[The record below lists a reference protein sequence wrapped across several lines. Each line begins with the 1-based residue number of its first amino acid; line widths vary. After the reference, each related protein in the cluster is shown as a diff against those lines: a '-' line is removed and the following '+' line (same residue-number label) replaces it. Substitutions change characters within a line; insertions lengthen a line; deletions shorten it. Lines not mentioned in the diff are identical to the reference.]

1 MTDKNKDKDKDK
13 DKQHSFKANVR
24 LKDIIGQGL
33 INNSNI
39 AIIELIKNA
48 RDAKSKSVNIHFS
61 NADDMQ
67 ASSKIVVQDFGNGMS
82 YDDVVNKWLNIAYSE
97 KRQDE
102 KGGLAGDKGIGRFSC
117 DRLGKKLDIYTK
129 TKNGDLVHLF
139 VDWVK
144 FEVDDIDMEISSIEL
159 TPNIISDSE
168 FTNKTKLVS
177 FSSGTCLIISDLR
190 EAWGIDELPRLKKEL
205 ERFIIDPEKTFSVH
219 LRSNDIKDENGQLI
233 YNEVIENKLAT
244 KLDDKTISVRSEISE
259 NGKIIHT
266 ELRHY
271 GTVILSYDED
281 NPYSELRNIKAH
293 IHYLNPASKVSFYSI
308 TGFKSFNYGSV
319 MLFLNGFRVMPYGEP
334 KDDWL
339 QLNQRK
345 AQGTNRYLG
354 TRELFGIVEIND
366 NSRRFSPVSSREG
379 MENNL
384 AFRQLA
390 DLSDNIN
397 SKATYAFAPALTRVL
412 EKFVVDGFD
421 WDRVNPKSGEY
432 SRDEIIGALDAFLS
446 SQKSKASLNNIYVN
460 EDEISNIASKKIAEY
475 DEFIDDLKERVKD
488 KSIYDLTPAEKKDVK
503 KYIIRQDAIITQK
516 EKTNK
521 DYKKKIVVETKKR
534 MYAESNPKTDSIR
547 YREVTHHIENETK
560 EIHKELREALALGRH
575 RSEENFERALE
586 TIEAALFRVNKIQK
600 LSKIITKSSFDLMS
614 DFHREDYFTGIE
626 EYINEI
632 TNIGATWGV
641 NLSFENNDA
650 LQLVLNFS
658 PLEQAMLVDNAIDNA
673 MTASA
678 KNIKVH
684 VSQDKEYYILEFIDD
699 GDGLTDKYNNEELF
713 HAGITTT
720 TGTGIGLN
728 QIKKVIENLEG
739 EVSISNNLTA
749 GITLRMRWTK

>member
-1 MTDKNKDKDKDK
+1 MNDKTKKDKP
-13 DKQHSFKANVR
+13 HSFKANVR

-48 RDAKSKSVNIHFS
+48 RDAKSKNVNIQFN
-61 NADDMQ
+61 NADKKQ
-67 ASSKIVVQDFGNGMS
+67 PSSEIIIQDFGKGMS
-82 YDDVVNKWLNIAYSE
+82 YEDVVNKWLNIAYSE

-117 DRLGKKLDIYTK
+117 DRLGRKLDIYTK
-129 TKNGDLVHLF
+129 TKDGDLVHLF
-139 VDWVK
+139 VDWLN

-159 TPNIISDSE
+159 TPNIISEVD
-168 FTNKTKLVS
+168 FTKNTKLDS
-177 FSSGTCLIISDLR
+177 FSFGTCLVIRDLR
-190 EAWGIDELPRLKKEL
+190 EVWGVDELPRLKKEL

-219 LRSNDIKDENGQLI
+219 LRSSDIKDENGHLI

-244 KLDDKTISVRSEISE
+244 KLDDKSISVLSAISE
-259 NGKIIHT
+259 NGKLIHT

-271 GTVILSYDED
+271 GKVILSYDEE

-293 IHYLNPASKVSFYSI
+293 IHYLNPASKVSFKNI
-308 TGFKSFNYGSV
+308 TGFTSTEYGSV

-345 AQGTNRYLG
+345 AQGTMRHLG
-354 TRELFGIVEIND
+354 TRELFGIVEVND

-390 DLSDNIN
+390 DLSES
-397 SKATYAFAPALTRVL
+397 SKKGLAFAPALIRVL
-412 EKFVVDGFD
+412 EKFVVDGID
-421 WDRVNPKSGEY
+421 WDRVSPKSGEY
-432 SRDEIIGALDAFLS
+432 SRDEIIGALDDFLT
-446 SQKSKASLNNIYVN
+446 SQKNRAQITNVYVN
-460 EDEISNIASKKIAEY
+460 EAEISNIASKKIAEY
-475 DEFIDDLKERVKD
+475 DEFIDNLKERVKH
-488 KSIYDLTPAEKKDVK
+488 KSVYDLTPAEKKDVS
-503 KYIIRQDAIITQK
+503 KYIDRQDAIVTQK

-521 DYKKKIVVETKKR
+521 DYKQKIVVETKKR
-534 MYAESNPKTDSIR
+534 MYAESNPKTDSVR
-547 YREVTHHIENETK
+547 YREITHHIENETK
-560 EIHKELREALALGRH
+560 EIHRELREALDYGRQK
-575 RSEENFERALE
+575 SEENFERALE

-614 DFHREDYFTGIE
+614 DFHRGDYFAGIE

-641 NLSFENNDA
+641 NLSFENKDK

-673 MTASA
+673 MTASS
-678 KNIKVH
+678 KNIKVCIK
-684 VSQDKEYYILEFIDD
+684 QDEEFYFLEFVDD
-699 GDGLTDKYNNEELF
+699 GNGLTEKYNSKELF
-713 HAGITTT
+713 HAGISTT

-739 EVSISNNLTA
+739 EVSISNNLA
-749 GITLRMRWTK
+749 EGITLRMRWTK

>member
-1 MTDKNKDKDKDK
+1 MVDKKY
-13 DKQHSFKANVR
+13 SFKANVR

-48 RDAKSKSVNIHFS
+48 RDANSKNVNIHFS
-61 NADDMQ
+61 NADEIQ
-67 ASSKIVVQDFGNGMS
+67 ASSNIVVQDFGKGMS
-82 YDDVVNKWLNIAYSE
+82 HDDVVNKWLNIAYSE
-97 KRQDE
+97 KRQDD

-129 TKNGDLVHLF
+129 TKNGVLVHLT
-139 VDWVK
+139 VNWPD
-144 FEVDDIDMEISSIEL
+144 FEVDDIDMQISSIEL
-159 TPNIISDSE
+159 TPKIISDVE
-168 FTNKTKLVS
+168 FTKNTKLAS
-177 FSSGTCLIISDLR
+177 FSSGTCLVISDLR
-190 EAWGIDELPRLKKEL
+190 EVWGTNELPRLKKEL
-205 ERFIIDPEKTFSVH
+205 ERFIIDPNKTFNVH
-219 LRSNDIKDENGQLI
+219 LLSNDVKDKKGKLI
-233 YNEVIENKLAT
+233 YDGVIENKLAT
-244 KLDDKTISVRSEISE
+244 KIDDKSVSVCASISKDGKTIA
-259 NGKIIHT
+259 T

-271 GTVILSYDED
+271 GTVILSYEED
-281 NPYSELRNIKAH
+281 NPYSELSNIKAH
-293 IHYLNPASKVSFYSI
+293 IHYLNSASKVSFYSI
-308 TGFKSFNYGSV
+308 TGYKSFDYGSA
-319 MLFLNGFRVMPYGEP
+319 MLFYNGFRVMPYGDP

-339 QLNQRK
+339 RLNQRK
-345 AQGTNRYLG
+345 AQGTMRYLG
-354 TRELFGIVEIND
+354 TRELFGIIEIND
-366 NSRRFSPVSSREG
+366 ITRKFSPVSSREG

-384 AFRQLA
+384 AFKQLS
-390 DLSDNIN
+390 DLSENEAA
-397 SKATYAFAPALTRVL
+397 KETVAFLPVLIRVL
-412 EKFVVDGFD
+412 EKFVIDGLD
-421 WDRVNPKSGEY
+421 WDRINPKSSEY
-432 SRDEIIGALDAFLS
+432 SRDEMMSSLNAFLT
-446 SQKSKASLNNIYVN
+446 SQKSKSSLKNIYVN
-460 EDEISNIASKKIAEY
+460 ETEISRIASQKIAEY
-475 DEFIDDLKERVKD
+475 DDFVNDLTERVKD
-488 KSIYDLTPAEKKDVK
+488 KSVYDLTPAEKRDVK
-503 KYIIRQDAIITQK
+503 KYIVRQDAIITQK

-521 DYKKKIVVETKKR
+521 DYKQKIVVETKKR

-560 EIHKELREALALGRH
+560 EIHKELREALDLGRD

-678 KNIKVH
+678 KNIKVR

-728 QIKKVIENLEG
+728 QIKKVTENLEG
-739 EVSISNNLTA
+739 EVSISNNRSA

>member
-1 MTDKNKDKDKDK
+1 MTANKS
-13 DKQHSFKANVR
+13 SFKANVR

-48 RDAKSKSVNIHFS
+48 RDAKSNSVNIHFS
-61 NADDMQ
+61 HAEQ
-67 ASSKIVVQDFGNGMS
+67 IQPSSIIVVQDFGNGMS
-82 YDDVVNKWLNIAYSE
+82 LDDVVNKWLNIAYSE
-97 KRQDE
+97 KRQND

-117 DRLGKKLDIYTK
+117 DRLGRKLDIYTK
-129 TKNGDLVHLF
+129 TKNGVLVHLF
-139 VDWVK
+139 VNWLD

-159 TPNIISDSE
+159 TPTIISNAE
-168 FTNKTKLVS
+168 FTKKTKLES
-177 FSSGTCLIISDLR
+177 FSTGTCLVISDLR
-190 EAWGIDELPRLKKEL
+190 ETWGVNELPRLKKEL

-219 LRSNDIKDENGQLI
+219 LRSNDVKDENGRLI

-244 KLDDKTISVRSEISE
+244 KLDDKSISVCSAVSED
-259 NGKIIHT
+259 GKVIET

-271 GTVILSYDED
+271 GTVILSYEED
-281 NPYSELRNIKAH
+281 NPYSELSNIKAH
-293 IHYLNPASKVSFYSI
+293 IHYLNSPSKVSFHNI
-308 TGFKSFNYGSV
+308 TGFKSFEYGSV

-345 AQGTNRYLG
+345 AQGTMRNLG

-366 NSRRFSPVSSREG
+366 TDRKFSAVSSREG

-390 DLSDNIN
+390 DLSE
-397 SKATYAFAPALTRVL
+397 SLGTKVALAYAPALIRVL
-412 EKFVVDGFD
+412 EKFVVDGID

-432 SRDEIIGALDAFLS
+432 SHDEIIGALDDFLS
-446 SQKSKASLNNIYVN
+446 SQKNRALIRNVYVN
-460 EDEISNIASKKIAEY
+460 DVEISNIASKKIAEY
-475 DEFIDDLKERVKD
+475 DEFIDDLTERVKD
-488 KSIYDLTPAEKKDVK
+488 KSVYDLTPAEKRDIK
-503 KYIIRQDAIITQK
+503 KYVIRHDAIITQK
-516 EKTNK
+516 EKTNR
-521 DYKKKIVVETKKR
+521 DYKQKIVVETKKR
-534 MYAESNPKTDSIR
+534 MYAESNPKTDSVR
-547 YREVTHHIENETK
+547 YREITHHIENETS
-560 EIHKELREALALGRH
+560 EIHKELRNALDLGRH
-575 RSEENFERALE
+575 RSEENFERAME

-614 DFHREDYFTGIE
+614 DFHRGDYFTGIE

-641 NLSFENNDA
+641 DLSFENNDD
-650 LQLVLNFS
+650 LKLVLNFS

-678 KNIKVH
+678 KNIKVR
-684 VSQDKEYYILEFIDD
+684 VSQNEEDYILDFIDD
-699 GDGLTDKYNNEELF
+699 GEGLTDKYNNEELF

-728 QIKKVIENLEG
+728 QIKKVTENLEG
-739 EVSISNNLTA
+739 KVSISNNRSS

>member
-1 MTDKNKDKDKDK
+1 MTEKKY
-13 DKQHSFKANVR
+13 SFKANVR

-48 RDAKSKSVNIHFS
+48 RDARSKNVNIQFN
-61 NADDMQ
+61 NADKKQ
-67 ASSKIVVQDFGNGMS
+67 FVSEILVQDFGIGMS
-82 YDDVVNKWLNIAYSE
+82 LDDVVNKWLNIAYSE
-97 KRQDE
+97 KRQND

-117 DRLGKKLDIYTK
+117 DRLGRKLDIYTK

-139 VDWVK
+139 VDWLD

-159 TPNIISDSE
+159 TPNVISDVE
-168 FTNKTKLVS
+168 FTKKTQLEI
-177 FSSGTCLIISDLR
+177 FSSGTCLVISDLR
-190 EAWGIDELPRLKKEL
+190 EVWGANELPRLKKEL

-219 LRSNDIKDENGQLI
+219 LRSNDVKDKNGRLI

-244 KLDDKTISVRSEISE
+244 KLDDKSISVRSAVSE
-259 NGKIIHT
+259 NGKVIET

-271 GTVILSYDED
+271 GTIILSYEED

-293 IHYLNPASKVSFYSI
+293 IHYLNPASKVSFKNI
-308 TGFKSFNYGSV
+308 TGFTSFDYGSV

-345 AQGTNRYLG
+345 AQGTMRHLG

-366 NSRRFSPVSSREG
+366 IDRKFSPVSSREG

-390 DLSDNIN
+390 DLSEHVG
-397 SKATYAFAPALTRVL
+397 SKGNLAFSPALIRIL
-412 EKFVVDGFD
+412 EKFVVDGID

-432 SRDEIIGALDAFLS
+432 SRDEIIGALDDFLS
-446 SQKSKASLNNIYVN
+446 SQKSRALIRNVYVN
-460 EDEISNIASKKIAEY
+460 EAEISNIASKKIEEY
-475 DEFIDDLKERVKD
+475 DEFIEDLTKRVEG
-488 KSIYDLTPAEKKDVK
+488 KSVYDLTPAEKRDVK
-503 KYIIRQDAIITQK
+503 KYIVRQDAIVTQK

-521 DYKKKIVVETKKR
+521 DYKQKIIVETKKR
-534 MYAESNPKTDSIR
+534 MYAESNPKTDSVR
-547 YREVTHHIENETK
+547 YREITHHIENETA
-560 EIHKELREALALGRH
+560 EIQKELRDALDLGRE

-641 NLSFENNDA
+641 NLSFENKDD
-650 LQLVLNFS
+650 LKLVLNFS

-678 KNIKVH
+678 ENIKVR
-684 VSQDKEYYILEFIDD
+684 VSQSEGYYILEFIDD

-728 QIKKVIENLEG
+728 QIKKVTENLEG
-739 EVSISNNLTA
+739 EVSISNNRSA
-749 GITLRMRWTK
+749 GITLRMRWIK

>member
-1 MTDKNKDKDKDK
+1 MTDKNKDKDK

-159 TPNIISDSE
+159 TPNTINDSE
-168 FTNKTKLVS
+168 FTNKTKLES
-177 FSSGTCLIISDLR
+177 FSSGTCLVISDLR
-190 EAWGIDELPRLKKEL
+190 EIWGTNELPRLKKEL

-219 LRSNDIKDENGQLI
+219 LCSNDVKDENGRLI

-244 KLDDKTISVRSEISE
+244 KLDDKSISVRSSISE
-259 NGKIIHT
+259 NGQVIKT

-271 GTVILSYDED
+271 GTIILSYEED

-293 IHYLNPASKVSFYSI
+293 IHYLNPASKVSFKNI
-308 TGFKSFNYGSV
+308 TGFTSSEYGSV

-345 AQGTNRYLG
+345 TQGTMRHLG

-366 NSRRFSPVSSREG
+366 VGRKFSPVSSREG

-390 DLSDNIN
+390 DLSE
-397 SKATYAFAPALTRVL
+397 SVGAKGALAFSPALIRVL
-412 EKFVVDGFD
+412 EKFVVEGID

-432 SRDEIIGALDAFLS
+432 SRDEILGALDDFLS
-446 SQKSKASLNNIYVN
+446 SQKSRALIKNVYVN
-460 EDEISNIASKKIAEY
+460 DAEISKIASKKIAEY
-475 DEFIDDLKERVKD
+475 DDFIDDLKERVEGKAV
-488 KSIYDLTPAEKKDVK
+488 YELTAAEKRDVK

-521 DYKKKIVVETKKR
+521 DYKQKIVVETKKR
-534 MYAESNPKTDSIR
+534 MYAESNPKTDSVR
-547 YREVTHHIENETK
+547 YREITHHIENETT
-560 EIHKELREALALGRH
+560 EIHKELRNALDLGKH
-575 RSEENFERALE
+575 RSEENFERALV
-586 TIEAALFRVNKIQK
+586 TIESALFRVNKIQK
-600 LSKIITKSSFDLMS
+600 LSKIITKSNFDLMS
-614 DFHREDYFTGIE
+614 DFHRGDYFTGIE

-641 NLSFENNDA
+641 SLSFENNDS
-650 LQLVLNFS
+650 LKLVLNFS

-678 KNIKVH
+678 KNIKVR
-684 VSQDKEYYILEFIDD
+684 VSQDEEYYILDFIDD
-699 GDGLTDKYNNEELF
+699 GEGLTDKYNNEELF

-728 QIKKVIENLEG
+728 QIKKVTENLEG
-739 EVSISNNLTA
+739 EVSISNNRSA

>member
-1 MTDKNKDKDKDK
+1 MTDK
-13 DKQHSFKANVR
+13 QYSFKANIR

-48 RDAKSKSVNIHFS
+48 RDAKSKSVKILFS
-61 NADDMQ
+61 DANDIQ
-67 ASSKIVVQDFGNGMS
+67 PTSKIVVQDFGKGMS

-97 KRQDE
+97 KRHDE
-102 KGGLAGDKGIGRFSC
+102 KAGLAGDKGIGRFSC

-129 TKNGDLVHLF
+129 TKNGSLIHLF

-159 TPNIISDSE
+159 TPNVISEAE
-168 FTNKTKLVS
+168 FTKKTKLKS
-177 FSSGTCLIISDLR
+177 FSCGTCLIISDLR
-190 EAWGIDELPRLKKEL
+190 EIWGADELPRLKKEL
-205 ERFIIDPEKTFSVH
+205 ERFIIDPEKSFSVH
-219 LRSNDIKDENGQLI
+219 LRSNDVKDENGDLI
-233 YNEVIENKLAT
+233 YNGVIENKLAT
-244 KLDDKTISVRSEISE
+244 KLNDKSISVRSTISE
-259 NGKIIHT
+259 DGRIIKT

-271 GTVILSYDED
+271 GTVILSYEED
-281 NPYSELRNIKAH
+281 NPYSELKNIKAH
-293 IHYLNPASKVSFYSI
+293 IHYLNPASKISFKNI
-308 TGFKSFNYGSV
+308 TGFKSSDYGSV

-345 AQGTNRYLG
+345 AQGARRYLG

-366 NSRRFSPVSSREG
+366 NSRIFSPVSSREG

-390 DLSDNIN
+390 DLSESIN
-397 SKATYAFAPALTRVL
+397 SKTPFAFTPALIRVL
-412 EKFVVDGFD
+412 EKFVVDGID
-421 WDRVNPKSGEY
+421 WDRVTPKSGEY
-432 SRDEIIGALDAFLS
+432 SHDEIISALDDFLT
-446 SQKSKASLNNIYVN
+446 SQKNRALIKNVYVN
-460 EDEISNIASKKIAEY
+460 ETEISNIASKKIAEY
-475 DEFIDDLKERVKD
+475 DDFIEDLKERVKD
-488 KSIYDLTPAEKKDVK
+488 KSIYELTPAEKKDVK

-521 DYKKKIVVETKKR
+521 DYKKKIAVETKKR
-534 MYAESNPKTDSIR
+534 MYAESNPKTDSVR
-547 YREVTHHIENETK
+547 YREITHHIENETG
-560 EIHKELREALALGRH
+560 EIHKELRSALDLGRN
-575 RSEENFERALE
+575 RSDETFDNALE
-586 TIEAALFRVNKIQK
+586 KIESALFRVTKIQK

-632 TNIGATWGV
+632 INIGATWGV
-641 NLSFENNDA
+641 NLSFENKDD
-650 LQLVLNFS
+650 LKLVLNFS

-673 MTASA
+673 TTAEA
-678 KNIKVH
+678 KNIKVR
-684 VSQDKEYYILEFIDD
+684 VSQDKEYYILDFIND
-699 GDGLTDKYNNEELF
+699 GKGLTDKYTNEELF
-713 HAGITTT
+713 YAGITTT
-720 TGTGIGLN
+720 KGTGIGLN

-739 EVSISNNLTA
+739 EVSISNNHA
-749 GITLRMRWTK
+749 EGITLRMRWTK

>member
-1 MTDKNKDKDKDK
+1 MTKKKY
-13 DKQHSFKANVR
+13 SFKANVR

-48 RDAKSKSVNIHFS
+48 RDAKSKSVNVHFS
-61 NADDMQ
+61 NANIIQD
-67 ASSKIVVQDFGNGMS
+67 SSKIVVQDFGNGMS
-82 YDDVVNKWLNIAYSE
+82 LDDVVNKWLNIAYSE
-97 KRQDE
+97 KRLND

-117 DRLGKKLDIYTK
+117 DRLGRKLDIYTK
-129 TKNGDLVHLF
+129 TKSGDLVHLF
-139 VDWVK
+139 VNWLD

-159 TPNIISDSE
+159 TPNVISDVE
-168 FTNKTKLVS
+168 FTKKTQLEN
-177 FSSGTCLIISDLR
+177 FSSGTCLVISDLR
-190 EAWGIDELPRLKKEL
+190 EVWGVNELPRLKKEL

-219 LRSNDIKDENGQLI
+219 LRSNDVKDENGRLT

-244 KLDDKTISVRSEISE
+244 KLDDKSISVRSVVSE
-259 NGKIIHT
+259 NGKVIET

-271 GTVILSYDED
+271 GTIILSYEED

-293 IHYLNPASKVSFYSI
+293 IHYLNPASKVSFKNI
-308 TGFKSFNYGSV
+308 TGFTSFEYGSV

-345 AQGTNRYLG
+345 AQGTMRHLG

-366 NSRRFSPVSSREG
+366 IGRKFSPVSSREG

-390 DLSDNIN
+390 DLSE
-397 SKATYAFAPALTRVL
+397 SLGPKGALAFAPALIRVL
-412 EKFVVDGFD
+412 EKFVVDGID

-432 SRDEIIGALDAFLS
+432 SRDEIIGALDDFLS
-446 SQKSKASLNNIYVN
+446 SQKSRALIRNVYVN
-460 EDEISNIASKKIAEY
+460 EAEISNIASKKIEEY
-475 DEFIDDLKERVKD
+475 DEFIEDLTKRVEG
-488 KSIYDLTPAEKKDVK
+488 KSVYELTPAEKRDVK
-503 KYIIRQDAIITQK
+503 KYIVRQDTIVTQK

-521 DYKKKIVVETKKR
+521 DYKQKIIVETKKR
-534 MYAESNPKTDSIR
+534 MYAESNPKTDSVR
-547 YREVTHHIENETK
+547 YREITHHIENETK
-560 EIHKELREALALGRH
+560 EIHRELREALNYGRH
-575 RSEENFERALE
+575 RTGDNFERTLE

-614 DFHREDYFTGIE
+614 DFHRGDYFIGVE

-632 TNIGATWGV
+632 TNIGATWGI

-650 LQLVLNFS
+650 IQLVLNFS

-678 KNIKVH
+678 KNIKVR
-684 VSQDKEYYILEFIDD
+684 VNQDDEYYILDFIDD
-699 GDGLTDKYNNEELF
+699 GDGLTEKYNSEELF
-713 HAGITTT
+713 HAGISTT

-739 EVSISNNLTA
+739 KVSISNNRSE
-749 GITLRMRWTK
+749 GVTLRMRWTK

>member
-1 MTDKNKDKDKDK
+1 MMNAKKY
-13 DKQHSFKANVR
+13 SFKANVR

-48 RDAKSKSVNIHFS
+48 RDANSKNVNIHFS
-61 NADDMQ
+61 NADKIQ
-67 ASSKIVVQDFGNGMS
+67 ASSKMVVQDFGLGMS
-82 YDDVVNKWLNIAYSE
+82 LDDVVKKWLNIAYSE
-97 KRQDE
+97 KRQND

-117 DRLGKKLDIYTK
+117 DRLGRKLDIYTK

-139 VDWVK
+139 VDWLD

-159 TPNIISDSE
+159 TPNIISENE
-168 FTNKTKLVS
+168 FTKKTNLDN
-177 FSSGTCLIISDLR
+177 FSSGTCLVISDLR
-190 EAWGIDELPRLKKEL
+190 EAWGVNELPRLKKEL

-219 LRSNDIKDENGQLI
+219 LRSDDVRDEIGRLI

-244 KLDDKTISVRSEISE
+244 KLDDKSISVRSTISAD
-259 NGKIIHT
+259 GKVINT

-271 GTVILSYDED
+271 GTIILSYEED
-281 NPYSELRNIKAH
+281 NIYSELRNIKAH
-293 IHYLNPASKVSFYSI
+293 IHYLNPASKISFKNI
-308 TGFKSFNYGSV
+308 TGFTSFDYGSV

-345 AQGTNRYLG
+345 AQGTRRYLG

-366 NSRRFSPVSSREG
+366 TGRRFSPVSSREG

-390 DLSDNIN
+390 DLSESTT
-397 SKATYAFAPALTRVL
+397 SKGALAFAPALIRVL
-412 EKFVVDGFD
+412 EKFVVDGID
-421 WDRVNPKSGEY
+421 WDRVSPKSGKY
-432 SRDEIIGALDAFLS
+432 SRDEIIGALDDFLN
-446 SQKSKASLNNIYVN
+446 SQKNRAQITNVYVN
-460 EDEISNIASKKIAEY
+460 EAEISNIASKKIAEY
-475 DEFIDDLKERVKD
+475 DEFIDGLKERVKN
-488 KSIYDLTPAEKKDVK
+488 KSVYDLTPAEKKDVS
-503 KYIIRQDAIITQK
+503 KYIDRQDAIITQK

-521 DYKKKIVVETKKR
+521 DYKQKVIVETKKR
-534 MYAESNPKTDSIR
+534 MYAESNPKTDSVR
-547 YREVTHHIENETK
+547 YREITHHIENETK
-560 EIHKELREALALGRH
+560 EIHKELREALDYGRH

-586 TIEAALFRVNKIQK
+586 TIESALFRVNKIQK

-614 DFHREDYFTGIE
+614 DFHRGDYFTGIE

-650 LQLVLNFS
+650 IQLVLNFS

-678 KNIKVH
+678 KNINVRVCQNEK
-684 VSQDKEYYILEFIDD
+684 DYILEFIDD
-699 GDGLTDKYNNEELF
+699 GDGLTEKYNSEELF

-728 QIKKVIENLEG
+728 QIKKVIDNLEG

-749 GITLRMRWTK
+749 GITLRMRWSK